1 MLSPGEQ
8 PRGQPVKPREVVA
21 VLLFCVAIMAVLIF
35 QREVLSEY
43 KLYFTQDR
51 KAAALDFAAL
61 SEEWTERTV
70 RERFA
75 GYPIICVK
83 YQGPLPVQRACAVD
97 VASANGVPALYI
109 SFFFASGRLDQV
121 SINVLWWYHH
131 TAYQGLI
138 DMFGPPTGSQLL
150 PIGGV
155 RLHGWKLAS
164 GAAVFLNRDRSL
176 NPLQWSSI
184 YWRSPLA
191 CKTGPCFRK

>member
-8 PRGQPVKPREVVA
+8 PRAQPVTPRKVVA
-21 VLLFCVAIMAVLIF
+21 VLLLCLAIAAALVL
-35 QREVLSEY
+35 QRDVLTEY

-51 KAAALDFAAL
+51 KAASLDLAAL
-61 SEEWTERTV
+61 SEDWTERTV

-121 SINVLWWYHH
+121 SINVLWWYHQ
-131 TAYQGLI
+131 TAYQSLANT
-138 DMFGPPTGSQLL
+138 FGPPSGSQPL
-150 PIGGV
+150 PISGV
-155 RLHGWKLAS
+155 RLHGWKLAN

-184 YWRSPLA
+184 YWRSELA